1 VAESKVIVLMLNLL
15 TREITLLLGQAATI
29 TIIII
34 IILALIIAVL
44 TLAIKTTV

>member
-1 VAESKVIVLMLNLL
+1 MLNLL
-15 TREITLLLGQAATI
+15 TREITLLLGQAA